1 MKSRFKTGLIA
12 VVLLLG
18 LSAFSCA
25 PANDE
30 DYADLAVHLGWVA
43 GAVQGFVE
51 FVEPEA
57 GLSGGEILKQAL
69 VMNPD
74 LMKGL
79 QGYYVTSR
87 IKGAYSSVLLCDADQ
102 MVLLAEDAGCSAT
115 RLDGRFWDQA
125 PLPCEFQL
133 NLIEVC
139 AASK

>member
-1 MKSRFKTGLIA
+1 MKSRLKTGLMA

-43 GAVQGFVE
+43 GAVQGFVD
-51 FVEPEA
+51 FGEPEA
-57 GLSGGEILKQAL
+57 GLSGSEILKQAL
-69 VMNPD
+69 AMNPD

-87 IKGAYSSVLLCDADQ
+87 IIGAYSSVLLCDADQ
-102 MVLLAEDAGCSAT
+102 TVLIAEDAGCSAT
-115 RLDGRFWDQA
+115 RLDGRYWGEA
-125 PLPCEFQL
+125 PLACEFQL
-133 NLIEVC
+133 DLAAVC